1 MKKNLCNGVLTK
13 HIHSDVK
20 KGGVGGFVEFFYHAT
35 IFPHVSMVAQ
45 GSEFT

>member
-1 MKKNLCNGVLTK
+1 MKKNVCNGVLTK

-20 KGGVGGFVEFFYHAT
+20 GGRFVEFFSHAT

-45 GSEFT
+45 G